1 MGDFDT
7 IGLDDSVGDT
17 FADIDILFVN
27 DCVGLEVLVEVRLGL
42 QEFIGAGEFEVEGDP
57 V

>member
-1 MGDFDT
+1 VGDFDT